1 MMTRPS
7 TGAEREMAMTKEEL
21 KVLVGLVTQ
30 HFRRERNIAGE
41 QCIST
46 TGASC
51 DYAATLLLVRYGLMV
66 GLDDF
71 GHRAKWTDAG
81 RELGGMD

>member
-1 MMTRPS
+1 
-7 TGAEREMAMTKEEL
+7 MAMTKEEL
-21 KVLVGLVTQ
+21 QVIVGLVNQ
-30 HFRRERNIAGE
+30 HFYREKNLAGE

-51 DYAATLLLVRYGLMV
+51 DYAAILLLIRYGLMF

-71 GHRAKWTDAG
+71 GRRAKWSDAG
-81 RELGGMD
+81 RELGGID